1 MASRLLLFVSLGV
14 CAGWAPAISRAPA
27 RPTAVPL
34 SVRTELRAASLHAT
48 PRNAPPRCQQL
59 ELPRLLI
66 GECILIFA
74 FAFAR
79 ALGTILLAP
88 DFPGWLAPVVMGATE
103 QVRLS
108 DTFGFASTGA
118 VLWAACGIT
127 LGSFTT
133 AANVN
138 VESAVRVTARTW
150 LTAFVVAA
158 VAATARGGLTADEVQ
173 GSIGLGFSLATWRAV
188 YAEEWWL

>member
-1 MASRLLLFVSLGV
+1 M
-14 CAGWAPAISRAPA
+14 
-27 RPTAVPL
+27 PL
-34 SVRTELRAASLHAT
+34 SVQTELRTPPLHAAPLHAT
-48 PRNAPPRCQQL
+48 ALRVRTAPPRCQQL

-150 LTAFVVAA
+150 LAAFVVAA

>member
-1 MASRLLLFVSLGV
+1 MH
-14 CAGWAPAISRAPA
+14 
-27 RPTAVPL
+27 
-34 SVRTELRAASLHAT
+34 TELCTAPLHTELCTAPLHAAPLHAT
-48 PRNAPPRCQQL
+48 PLRCRAAPPRCQQL

-150 LTAFVVAA
+150 LAAFVVAA